1 MYIYPHFMKYQKPK
15 ITHKKIKV
23 SSLLAER
30 NIFGTHD
37 FHGELLAGICFL
49 PQTKILMNDR
59 TLKNIEQVKIGDK
72 VFAYDIKTG
81 SLIEESVI
89 KLFIHPSKDVEYF
102 VINKNLKVTGNHPVW
117 ANDKE
122 WTKVEEL
129 QVNDWLLDS
138 NGKKVVIKTIEKKR
152 GEYPVYN
159 LGLDGPNNNYFS
171 ENILVHNRSVC
182 PCGSTCNTQ
191 C

>member
-1 MYIYPHFMKYQKPK
+1 MKYKKPK
-15 ITHKKIKV
+15 ITHKKIRV
-23 SSLLAER
+23 SSMLAEK
-30 NIFGTHD
+30 NLFGAHD

-49 PQTKILMNDR
+49 PETKILMNDK
-59 TLKNIEQVKIGDK
+59 TEKSIEQVQIGDK
-72 VFAYDIKTG
+72 VFAYDLKTG
-81 SLIEESVI
+81 SLVEESVI
-89 KLFIHPSKDVEYF
+89 KLFVHPSKTVEYY
-102 VINKNLKVTGNHPVW
+102 VINGVLKVTGNHPVW
-117 ANDKE
+117 ANDE
-122 WTKVEEL
+122 AWRKVEEL
-129 QVNDWLLDS
+129 AVNDWLLDR
-138 NGKKVVIKTIEKKR
+138 NGNKVIISSLEKKT